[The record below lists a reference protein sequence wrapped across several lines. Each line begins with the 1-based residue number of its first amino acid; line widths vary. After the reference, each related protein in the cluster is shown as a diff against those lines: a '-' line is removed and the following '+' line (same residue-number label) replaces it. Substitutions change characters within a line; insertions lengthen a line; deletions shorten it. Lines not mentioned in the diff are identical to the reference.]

1 MGFGSVAGDLDD
13 PGVARRETAKRREEN
28 EIEFSRI
35 VAFSDGVFAIAIT
48 LLVLNLG
55 VDGHVKDGELGTVL
69 WNQHQDLFAY
79 ALSFAVIG
87 RFWIVHHRFF
97 GEVTGFD
104 SRLIWLNLFYLA
116 WIVLIPF
123 SSQILGDYGGTTAA
137 EVLYAGNL
145 VGVMLSGTLLFA
157 DAQRAGLTRTASEE
171 ARQGRYHALWIAL
184 VFAASIPIAFANP
197 DIAPY
202 CWLALFIVPMAGRI
216 ARGSHAQRH
225 P

>member
-1 MGFGSVAGDLDD
+1 M
-13 PGVARRETAKRREEN
+13 PRAREAKHREEN

-55 VDGHVKDGELGTVL
+55 VKDGIKEGELGTVL

-87 RFWIVHHRFF
+87 RFWVIHHRFF

-104 SRLIWLNLFYLA
+104 SRLIGLNLFYLA

-123 SSQILGDYGGTTAA
+123 SSKIFGDYGGSTAA

-145 VGVMLSGTLLFA
+145 VGVVLSGALLFA
-157 DAQRAGLTRTASEE
+157 DAQRAGMTRTAPEE
-171 ARQGRYHALWIAL
+171 AREGRRHALWIAL
-184 VFAASIPIAFANP
+184 VFTASIPVAFANP
-197 DIAPY
+197 NLAPY
-202 CWLALFIVPMAGRI
+202 CWLALFFVPTVGRI
-216 ARGSHAQRH
+216 VRGSRA
-225 P
+225 

>member
-1 MGFGSVAGDLDD
+1 V
-13 PGVARRETAKRREEN
+13 ETNRVE
-28 EIEFSRI
+28 
-35 VAFSDGVFAIAIT
+35 AFSDGVFAIAIT

-55 VDGHVKDGELGTVL
+55 VHGHIEDGELGAAL
-69 WNQHQDLFAY
+69 WDQHQDLFAY

-145 VGVMLSGTLLFA
+145 VGVVLSGTLLFA
-157 DAQRAGLTRTASEE
+157 DAQRAGLSRTVPEE
-171 ARQGRYHALWIAL
+171 AREGRRHALWIAL
-184 VFAASIPIAFANP
+184 VFAASIPIAFVSP
-197 DIAPY
+197 GLAPY
-202 CWLALFIVPMAGRI
+202 CWLILFLVPVADRVVRTKR
-216 ARGSHAQRH
+216 A
-225 P
+225 

>member
-1 MGFGSVAGDLDD
+1 VPRG
-13 PGVARRETAKRREEN
+13 REAKHREEN
-28 EIEFSRI
+28 EVEFSRI

-55 VDGHVKDGELGTVL
+55 VDRGVSDGELGSAL
-69 WNQHQDLFAY
+69 WHEHQDLFAY

-104 SRLIWLNLFYLA
+104 GRLIGLNLFYLA

-123 SSQILGDYGGTTAA
+123 SSQVFGDYGGSTAA

-145 VGVMLSGTLLFA
+145 VGVVLSGTLLFA
-157 DAQRAGLTRTASEE
+157 DAQRAGLTSTESAE
-171 ARQGRYHALWIAL
+171 ARDGRRHALWIAL
-184 VFAASIPIAFANP
+184 VFAASIPVAVVNP
-197 DIAPY
+197 NLAPY
-202 CWLALFIVPMAGRI
+202 CWLALFSVPTADRI
-216 ARGSHAQRH
+216 ARRRRA
-225 P
+225 

>member
-1 MGFGSVAGDLDD
+1 V
-13 PGVARRETAKRREEN
+13 PRAREAKHREEN

-55 VDGHVKDGELGTVL
+55 VDESVKGGELGSVL

-123 SSQILGDYGGTTAA
+123 SSQVFGDYGGTTAA

-157 DAQRAGLTRTASEE
+157 DAQRAGLTSTESAE
-171 ARQGRYHALWIAL
+171 AREGRRHALWIAL

-197 DIAPY
+197 DLAPY
-202 CWLALFIVPMAGRI
+202 CWLALFVVPTAGRVVRKRR
-216 ARGSHAQRH
+216 A
-225 P
+225 

>member
-1 MGFGSVAGDLDD
+1 VPRG
-13 PGVARRETAKRREEN
+13 REAKHREEN

-55 VDGHVKDGELGTVL
+55 VDEGVKGGELGSVL

-123 SSQILGDYGGTTAA
+123 SSQVFGDYGGTTAA

-157 DAQRAGLTRTASEE
+157 DAQRAGLTSTESAE
-171 ARQGRYHALWIAL
+171 AREGRRHALWIAL

-197 DIAPY
+197 SLAPY
-202 CWLALFIVPMAGRI
+202 CWLALFVVPMAGLVVRKRS
-216 ARGSHAQRH
+216 A
-225 P
+225 